1 MTFIMDTIKGIF
13 IGIANVI
20 PGVSGGTMAVSLG
33 IYDKLIGS
41 VSNLAKD
48 WRKSLRT
55 LFPIILGCGIG
66 IVGFTYVIEYL
77 LSRHT
82 YVTCMTFVGLIL
94 GGIPILIRSLRR
106 TLGGSKRQVGI
117 SGVLSFVILF
127 AIALGLPMINAG
139 EETLRTLTPAPM
151 TMLILLAIGI
161 IASATMVVPGVS
173 GSLVLMILGY
183 YYGIIDSVKNFLDAL
198 KAFDMAGLIQG
209 FLILFPF
216 GIGVLLGIFLIAK
229 LITYLF
235 EQFGTET
242 YCAILGLIAA
252 SPFAIFYNT
261 GLYRQLSSLSVLTVI
276 IGLAL
281 AVTGAVITYFLGEH
295 SE

>member
-13 IGIANVI
+13 IGIANII

-33 IYDKLIGS
+33 IYDKLIAS
-41 VSNLAKD
+41 VSNLLKN
-48 WRKSLRT
+48 WKKSLMT
-55 LFPIILGCGIG
+55 LLPIIVGCGIG

-77 LSRHT
+77 LNYHT
-82 YVTCMTFVGLIL
+82 FVTCMTFIGLIL
-94 GGIPILIRSLRR
+94 GGIPVLVKSLRIKLR
-106 TLGGSKRQVGI
+106 KSSSKIGI
-117 SGVLSFVILF
+117 SSILAFVLLF
-127 AIALGLPMINAG
+127 AIAVCLPLLKS
-139 EETLRTLTPAPM
+139 EEEVLKTLTVTPGSMAIM
-151 TMLILLAIGI
+151 FFIGI

-183 YYGIIDSVKNFLDAL
+183 YYGIIDAVKNFLEAL
-198 KAFDMAGLIQG
+198 RTFDMPALANG

-229 LITYLF
+229 LITFLF
-235 EQFGTET
+235 EKYGVQT

-261 GLYRQLSSLSVLTVI
+261 GLFTQLSSLSILTVLLGLILAVSGAVLTF
-276 IGLAL
+276 
-281 AVTGAVITYFLGEH
+281 YLGEK
-295 SE
+295 S